1 MIFVSV
7 FSQIVANIGRF
18 SQPLSRWGMGLIAS
32 VIVLVA
38 CGGSGSEISIARA
51 VTDASPPDQVP
62 ERPGGAFGFTHFV
75 FEQVDDQL
83 VTSLVE
89 GPRGPQVRVPV
100 SFPGLQQALA
110 SSDAIPED
118 LQMNRAELADLVGQL
133 ESVRV
138 ATEKYRDRNIA
149 FADGY
154 VQIGGVVPNMGAHL
168 IHPGRVN
175 DGILN
180 LEEPEVVLYYPDE
193 TGEWRLAGTAFILPR
208 SSEASSATKT
218 VGDEHPEGFA
228 GPLDNWHVHYQL
240 CTFPDGRFQT
250 LSEETCQD
258 GGGIFVE
265 SFGWI
270 IHAWVHDDNPLGVF
284 SMWNPNVPPLAA
296 GSSGIRF
303 AREAGPQ
310 GFDGEISL
318 TIENFG
324 HSTLEIQAGQAV
336 TWLNADG
343 VPHTVTSDTAGDNT
357 VLFDSTA
364 FGPGQTFT
372 YRFEETGR
380 FAYTCTIHPQMK
392 GLIIVK

>member
-1 MIFVSV
+1 
-7 FSQIVANIGRF
+7 
-18 SQPLSRWGMGLIAS
+18 MGLVAS
-32 VIVLVA
+32 VILLVA
-38 CGGSGSEISIARA
+38 CGGSGSETSIASA

-75 FEQVDDQL
+75 FEQVDDQ
-83 VTSLVE
+83 VITSLVE
-89 GPRGPQVRVPV
+89 GPRGPQVRVPI
-100 SFPGLQQALA
+100 SFPDLKQTLA
-110 SSDAIPED
+110 SSDAIPGD
-118 LQMNRAELADLVGQL
+118 LQMNRAELADLVDQL

-149 FADGY
+149 LADGY
-154 VQIGGVVPNMGAHL
+154 IQVGGVVPNMGAHF

-175 DGILN
+175 DGVLN
-180 LEEPEVVLYYPDE
+180 LDEPEVVLYYRDE
-193 TGEWRLAGTAFILPR
+193 TGEWLLSGTAFILPR
-208 SSEASSATKT
+208 ANGVSSAIKA

-250 LSEETCQD
+250 LDEEACEND
-258 GGGIFVE
+258 GGIFVE
-265 SFGWI
+265 SFGWM

-296 GSSGIRF
+296 GSSGIRL
-303 AREAGPQ
+303 AREAGPERI
-310 GFDGEISL
+310 DGEVSV

-324 HSTLEIQAGQAV
+324 HSTLEIQTGQAV

-343 VPHTVTSDTAGDNT
+343 VPHTVTSDTSEVNT
-357 VLFDSTA
+357 TLFDSMG

-372 YRFEETGR
+372 YRFEEAGL
-380 FAYTCTIHPQMK
+380 FPYTCTIHPQMS